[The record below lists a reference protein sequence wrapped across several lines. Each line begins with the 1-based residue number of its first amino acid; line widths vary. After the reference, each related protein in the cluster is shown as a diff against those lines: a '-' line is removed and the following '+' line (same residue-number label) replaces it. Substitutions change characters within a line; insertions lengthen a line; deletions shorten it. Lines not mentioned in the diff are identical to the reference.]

1 MSSPL
6 KLLGQEITI
15 YSKIYTAED
24 FKDAANI
31 QILLQEF
38 IEEAESS
45 ASSMPVLGVFDSESK
60 NISSEKSSLID
71 SENTSVDYKIKNTGN
86 LFESPSDG
94 KILLVYYYLY
104 LSSEYE
110 IDFLKEMKEVLFD
123 VNKFNNQAILSENN
137 KDIDFQNNSADDST
151 ETYTQ
156 AIISGGKVFEYTQDN
171 QEQLASD
178 LQNNINNLS

>member
-6 KLLGQEITI
+6 KLIGQEITI
-15 YSKIYTAED
+15 YSKIYTAAD
-24 FKDAANI
+24 FKDSDNI
-31 QILLQEF
+31 KILLQEF
-38 IEEAESS
+38 VEEAESS
-45 ASSMPVLGVFDSESK
+45 ASSMPVLGVFDSELK

-71 SENTSVDYKIKNTGN
+71 SENISVDYKIKHIGN

-151 ETYTQ
+151 ETYIQ

-171 QEQLASD
+171 QEQLVSD
-178 LQNNINNLS
+178 LITK

>member
-24 FKDAANI
+24 FKDADNI
-31 QILLQEF
+31 KILLQEF

-71 SENTSVDYKIKNTGN
+71 SENTSVDYKTKNIGN

-94 KILLVYYYLY
+94 KTLLVYYYLY

-110 IDFLKEMKEVLFD
+110 IDFLREMKEVLLS
-123 VNKFNNQAILSENN
+123 VNKFNNLAILSENN

-151 ETYTQ
+151 ETYIQ
-156 AIISGGKVFEYTQDN
+156 AILNTGKIFEYTQDN